1 MEFWI
6 ALAAVAAV
14 ILLAPRVRWFWKRG
28 VLVRKLKRVCKKQQ
42 FVLYGA
48 HALWFLGEKGAQVC
62 DVYIETP
69 TQVYAVKLFGVGR
82 RRAVLVF
89 KENGTYFVRHYIA
102 LLSNFG
108 QAVRFPIESKPRRLM
123 AYDFRVGYRDEW
135 EIKTPRNLLLVHPV
149 CMEIRRQPERGAEVI
164 LGAGDTVGGME
175 MFTLSRFLGE
185 LEGERG

>member
-14 ILLAPRVRWFWKRG
+14 ILLAPRVRWLGKRI
-28 VLVRKLKRVCKKQQ
+28 VLAVRLKRVCKKQQ
-42 FVLYGA
+42 FSLHGA
-48 HALWFLGEKGAQVC
+48 HAFWFLGGRGARRC

-89 KENGTYFVRHYIA
+89 KENGTYFVRHFLA

-108 QAVRFPIESKPRRLM
+108 QAVRFPIESKPRRLI

-135 EIKTPRNLLLVHPV
+135 EIKTPRNMLLVHPV
-149 CMEIRRQPERGAEVI
+149 CMEIHRQPERGAEVI

-175 MFTLSRFLGE
+175 MVTLSRFLGDLESE
-185 LEGERG
+185 L